1 MPSSARLIPAVL
13 AAAAFGVL
21 APAGFSVPAIIDFT
35 ASAANSGSNW
45 TQTNSWSGGVLPADD
60 LVTHIARFNQESY
73 NSGPRLSVARS
84 IAGLIIGDGTTATAA
99 LTQSGSALS
108 IGASGIDMKT
118 NAGAATLSSNVTL
131 GANQV
136 WNNSSANSLALGAIV
151 SGDFAVEQTGT
162 GTIILTGLNTFTGG
176 YTLSGGI
183 ARLNNTNSTSFGTG
197 TVTLKGGAVGSTSST
212 RTLTNAVT
220 LNGNTQLGIAE
231 TTGAIIFTGAVN
243 VAADSQV
250 TLADGVGA
258 GADGGGAF
266 NANTVTLNGNLTIDS
281 GISSQVVGN
290 TFTSTIVDGTTAH
303 GLIKTGS
310 GNLILSAD
318 STYSGGTTL
327 SAGQLWLDVAGIN
340 TTSTALGTGTVTI
353 TGGILDLRGRNLV
366 INALA
371 GSGGGILDTAT
382 AGTRTLT
389 VGQGGGGGAFSGNI
403 TQSNSAKIIAF
414 TKTGSGTQKL
424 SGANTYVGQTLVNAG
439 TLLIN
444 GSHVDSAATGA
455 AVNGYGSTSAGHFQ
469 VAGGATLGGIGRIQ
483 GNTGLA
489 NSNLILVQSG
499 GHLAPGD
506 AGLGA
511 FTLDGAAFAG
521 AGSRVLNMAS
531 GAVFDFQLSGTGGTP
546 DQLVFWNYVSGDL
559 LLNGNALN
567 LSLLG
572 TQTAGTY
579 TVDLFT
585 FYANSG
591 SSIAATALS
600 NGLVLGTL
608 GAGIS
613 SATINYNLNTIGLTY
628 TVTAAVPEPATFAV
642 LGGLAALLLSVAT
655 RRRTA

>member
-1 MPSSARLIPAVL
+1 MSIHSRLFPIAL
-13 AAAAFGVL
+13 ATAAFAVL
-21 APAGFSVPAIIDFT
+21 APAGFSVPSIIDFT
-35 ASAANSGSNW
+35 ATASSSTSNW
-45 TQTNSWSGGVLPADD
+45 TQTGSWSGGTVPADD
-60 LVTHIARFNQESY
+60 LVTHIARFNQETY
-73 NSGPRLSVARS
+73 NSSPKLPAARS

-99 LTQSGSALS
+99 LTFTGSALS
-108 IGASGIDMKT
+108 IGASGIDMKA
-118 NAGAATLSSNVTL
+118 NAGATTVSTTVAL

-136 WNNSSANSLALGAIV
+136 WNNSSANTLTLGMVV

-176 YTLSGGI
+176 YTLSGGV

-197 TVTLKGGAVGSTSST
+197 TLTLKGGAVGSTSST
-212 RTLTNAVT
+212 RTLTNAVI

-231 TTGAIIFTGAVN
+231 TAGAIIFTGAVN
-243 VAADSQV
+243 VTADSQV

-266 NANTVTLNGNLTIDS
+266 NANTVTLNGHLTINS
-281 GISSQVVGN
+281 GIGSQVAGN

-327 SAGQLWLDVAGIN
+327 SAGQLWLDVAGIT

-353 TGGILDLRGRNLV
+353 NGGTLDLRGRNLV

-389 VGQGGGGGAFSGNI
+389 VGQGNGSGSFAGTL
-403 TQSNSAKIIAF
+403 TQSTSAKIITL

-424 SGANTYVGQTLVNAG
+424 SGANTYIGQTLVNAG

-444 GSHVDSAATGA
+444 GSHVDSVATGTV
-455 AVNGYGSTSAGHFQ
+455 VNGYGSTSTGHFQ
-469 VAGGATLGGIGRIQ
+469 VASGSTLGGSGRIQ

-511 FTLDGAAFAG
+511 LTLDGATFTG
-521 AGSRVLNMAS
+521 AGNRVLNMAS

-546 DQLVFWNYVSGDL
+546 DQLAFWNYVSGDL

-572 TQTAGTY
+572 SQTAGTY

-585 FYANSG
+585 FYTNSG

-600 NGLVLGTL
+600 SGLTLGTL

-655 RRRTA
+655 RRRAA